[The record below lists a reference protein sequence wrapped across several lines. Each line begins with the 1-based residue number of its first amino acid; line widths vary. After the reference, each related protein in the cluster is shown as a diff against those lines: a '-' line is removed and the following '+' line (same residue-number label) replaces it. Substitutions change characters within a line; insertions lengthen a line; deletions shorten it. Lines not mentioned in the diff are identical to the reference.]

1 MAFVKKT
8 RKWEATQGVAFLF
21 SCYTKNHL
29 NANGF
34 QLNCRSLFY
43 RLRKKRV

>member
-8 RKWEATQGVAFLF
+8 REWEATQSVAFLF
-21 SCYTKNHL
+21 RYYAKKHL